1 MKNVIAITLVLLCAF
16 LLSACGANPAGDQT
30 TAAVP
35 TLETLAGDG
44 SVTDPAILTEPDGME
59 TSEEAGAPTESKPEE
74 ADAPTESK
82 PEGEDFVIISTPY
95 ADLRLPASFDKA
107 VSHEETSNE
116 PYVITFKSRTD
127 ETELFSIIFNGTGE
141 YLVGT
146 LMGEEKNTVVHANT
160 NDLDQND
167 QNYESNLF
175 YQEQLYLI
183 LGYLAEDY
191 NLVPEEAIDDEDPT
205 DFEIQT
211 SLVTLYYPSRWK
223 EKVEIEVLDNGVKF
237 SAAGTPLFDLMFE
250 ECDGYLLGTYQETPI
265 YMVEYPVETEEQAAM
280 QAGVNTILQHL
291 TEDPSF
297 TIN

>member
-1 MKNVIAITLVLLCAF
+1 MKKVIAITLALLCAF

-59 TSEEAGAPTESKPEE
+59 TSEEAGAPTESKPE
-74 ADAPTESK
+74 
-82 PEGEDFVIISTPY
+82 GEDFVTISTPY

-107 VSHEETSNE
+107 VSHEETGNE

>member
-1 MKNVIAITLVLLCAF
+1 MKKVIAITLALLCAF

-59 TSEEAGAPTESKPEE
+59 TSEEAGAPTESKPE
-74 ADAPTESK
+74 
-82 PEGEDFVIISTPY
+82 GEDFVTISTPY

-107 VSHEETSNE
+107 VSHEETGNE

-191 NLVPEEAIDDEDPT
+191 NLVPEEAIDDEDPM

>member
-1 MKNVIAITLVLLCAF
+1 MKKTIIFTLALLCAF

-59 TSEEAGAPTESKPEE
+59 TSEEAGAPTESKPE
-74 ADAPTESK
+74 
-82 PEGEDFVIISTPY
+82 GEDFVTISTPY

-107 VSHEETSNE
+107 VSHEETGNE

-250 ECDGYLLGTYQETPI
+250 ECDGYMLGSYEGTPI

>member
-1 MKNVIAITLVLLCAF
+1 M
-16 LLSACGANPAGDQT
+16 
-30 TAAVP
+30 
-35 TLETLAGDG
+35 
-44 SVTDPAILTEPDGME
+44 
-59 TSEEAGAPTESKPEE
+59 
-74 ADAPTESK
+74 
-82 PEGEDFVIISTPY
+82 
-95 ADLRLPASFDKA
+95 
-107 VSHEETSNE
+107 
-116 PYVITFKSRTD
+116 
-127 ETELFSIIFNGTGE
+127 
-141 YLVGT
+141 
-146 LMGEEKNTVVHANT
+146 
-160 NDLDQND
+160 
-167 QNYESNLF
+167 
-175 YQEQLYLI
+175 I

-191 NLVPEEAIDDEDPT
+191 NLVPEEAIDDEDPM

>member
-1 MKNVIAITLVLLCAF
+1 MKKTIIFTLALLCAF

-59 TSEEAGAPTESKPEE
+59 TSEEAGAPTESKSEE
-74 ADAPTESK
+74 EN
-82 PEGEDFVIISTPY
+82 FVTISTPY

-107 VSHEETSNE
+107 VSHEETGNE

-250 ECDGYLLGTYQETPI
+250 ECDGYMLGSYEGTPI

>member
-1 MKNVIAITLVLLCAF
+1 MKKSIIFTLALLCA
-16 LLSACGANPAGDQT
+16 LLLCACGANPAGDQT

-59 TSEEAGAPTESKPEE
+59 TSEEVGAPTE
-74 ADAPTESK
+74 AK
-82 PEGEDFVIISTPY
+82 PEGEDFVTISTPY

-107 VSHEETSNE
+107 VSHEETGNE

-146 LMGEEKNTVVHANT
+146 LMGEEKNTVIHANT

-250 ECDGYLLGTYQETPI
+250 ECDGYMLGSYEGTPI

>member
-1 MKNVIAITLVLLCAF
+1 MKKMIAFTLALLCA
-16 LLSACGANPAGDQT
+16 LLLCACGANPAGDQT

-59 TSEEAGAPTESKPEE
+59 TSEEAGAPTESKPE
-74 ADAPTESK
+74 
-82 PEGEDFVIISTPY
+82 GEDFVIISTPY

-107 VSHEETSNE
+107 VSHEETGNE
-116 PYVITFKSRTD
+116 PYVISFKSRTD

-250 ECDGYLLGTYQETPI
+250 ECDGYMLGSYEGTPI

-291 TEDPSF
+291 TEDPNFS
-297 TIN
+297 IN

>member
-1 MKNVIAITLVLLCAF
+1 MKKVIAITLALLCAF

-59 TSEEAGAPTESKPEE
+59 TSEEAGAPTESKPE
-74 ADAPTESK
+74 
-82 PEGEDFVIISTPY
+82 GEDFVTISTPY

-107 VSHEETSNE
+107 VSHEETGNE

-191 NLVPEEAIDDEDPT
+191 NLVPEEAIDDEDPM

-237 SAAGTPLFDLMFE
+237 STAGTPLFDLMFE

>member
-1 MKNVIAITLVLLCAF
+1 MKKSIIFTLALLCA
-16 LLSACGANPAGDQT
+16 LLLCACGANPAGDQT

-59 TSEEAGAPTESKPEE
+59 TSEEAGAPTESKPE
-74 ADAPTESK
+74 
-82 PEGEDFVIISTPY
+82 GEDFVTISTPY

-107 VSHEETSNE
+107 VSHEETGNE

-211 SLVTLYYPSRWK
+211 SLVTLNYPSRWK

>member
-1 MKNVIAITLVLLCAF
+1 MKKVIAITLALLCA
-16 LLSACGANPAGDQT
+16 LLLCACGANPAGDQT

-59 TSEEAGAPTESKPEE
+59 TSEEAGAPM
-74 ADAPTESK
+74 ESK

-107 VSHEETSNE
+107 VSHEETGNE

-250 ECDGYLLGTYQETPI
+250 ECDGYMLGSYEGTPI

>member
-1 MKNVIAITLVLLCAF
+1 MKKTIIFTLALLCAF

-59 TSEEAGAPTESKPEE
+59 TSEEAGAPTESKPE
-74 ADAPTESK
+74 
-82 PEGEDFVIISTPY
+82 GEDFVTISTPY

-107 VSHEETSNE
+107 VSHEETGNE

-146 LMGEEKNTVVHANT
+146 LMGEEKNTVIHANT

-250 ECDGYLLGTYQETPI
+250 ECDGYMLGSYEGTPI

>member
-1 MKNVIAITLVLLCAF
+1 MKKVIAITLVLLCAF

-59 TSEEAGAPTESKPEE
+59 TSEEAGT
-74 ADAPTESK
+74 PTESK
-82 PEGEDFVIISTPY
+82 PEGEDFVTISTPY

-107 VSHEETSNE
+107 VSHEETGNE

-250 ECDGYLLGTYQETPI
+250 ECDGYMLGSYEGTPI

>member
-1 MKNVIAITLVLLCAF
+1 MKKTIIFTLALLCAF

-59 TSEEAGAPTESKPEE
+59 TSEEAGAPTESKPE
-74 ADAPTESK
+74 
-82 PEGEDFVIISTPY
+82 GEDFVTISTPY

-107 VSHEETSNE
+107 VSHEETGNE

>member
-1 MKNVIAITLVLLCAF
+1 MKKTIIFTLALLCAF

-74 ADAPTESK
+74 EN
-82 PEGEDFVIISTPY
+82 FVTISTPY

-107 VSHEETSNE
+107 VSHEETGTE

-146 LMGEEKNTVVHANT
+146 LMGEEKNTVIHANT

-250 ECDGYLLGTYQETPI
+250 ECDGYMLGSYEGTPI

>member
-1 MKNVIAITLVLLCAF
+1 MKIKIIVTLALLCA
-16 LLSACGANPAGDQT
+16 LLLCACGANPAGDQT

-59 TSEEAGAPTESKPEE
+59 TSEEAGSPTESKPEE
-74 ADAPTESK
+74 EN
-82 PEGEDFVIISTPY
+82 FVTISTPY

-107 VSHEETSNE
+107 VSHEETGNE
-116 PYVITFKSRTD
+116 PCVITFKSRTD

-223 EKVEIEVLDNGVKF
+223 EKVEIEVLKDGVKF
-237 SAAGTPLFDLMFE
+237 SADGTPLFDLMFK
-250 ECDGYLLGTYQETPI
+250 ECDGYMLGSYEGTPI

>member
-1 MKNVIAITLVLLCAF
+1 MKKSIIFTLALLCAF

-59 TSEEAGAPTESKPEE
+59 TSQEAGAPTESKPEE
-74 ADAPTESK
+74 EN
-82 PEGEDFVIISTPY
+82 FVTISTPY

-107 VSHEETSNE
+107 VSHEETGNE

-146 LMGEEKNTVVHANT
+146 LMGEEKNTVIHANT

-250 ECDGYLLGTYQETPI
+250 ECDGYMLGSYEGTPI
-265 YMVEYPVETEEQAAM
+265 YMVEYPVETEEHAAM

-291 TEDPSF
+291 TEDPNFS
-297 TIN
+297 IN

>member
-1 MKNVIAITLVLLCAF
+1 MKKMIAFTLALLCA
-16 LLSACGANPAGDQT
+16 LLLCACGANPAGDQT

-59 TSEEAGAPTESKPEE
+59 TSEEAGAPTESKPE
-74 ADAPTESK
+74 
-82 PEGEDFVIISTPY
+82 GEDFVTISTPY

-107 VSHEETSNE
+107 VSHEETGNE

-223 EKVEIEVLDNGVKF
+223 DKVEIEVLDNGVKF

-250 ECDGYLLGTYQETPI
+250 ECDGYMLGSYEGTPI

>member
-1 MKNVIAITLVLLCAF
+1 MKIKIIVTLALLCA
-16 LLSACGANPAGDQT
+16 LLLCACGANPAGDQT

-59 TSEEAGAPTESKPEE
+59 TSEEAGSPTESKPEE
-74 ADAPTESK
+74 EN
-82 PEGEDFVIISTPY
+82 FVTISTPY

-107 VSHEETSNE
+107 VSHEETGNE

-191 NLVPEEAIDDEDPT
+191 NLVPEEAIDDEDPM

-237 SAAGTPLFDLMFE
+237 SAAGTPLFDLVFE
-250 ECDGYLLGTYQETPI
+250 ECDGYMLGSYEGTPI

>member
-1 MKNVIAITLVLLCAF
+1 MKKSIIFTLALLCA
-16 LLSACGANPAGDQT
+16 LLLCACGANPAGDQT

-59 TSEEAGAPTESKPEE
+59 TSEEVGAPTE
-74 ADAPTESK
+74 AK
-82 PEGEDFVIISTPY
+82 PEGEDFVTISTPY

-107 VSHEETSNE
+107 VSHEETGNE

-146 LMGEEKNTVVHANT
+146 LMGEEKNTVIHANT

>member
-1 MKNVIAITLVLLCAF
+1 MKKVIAITLALLCAF

-59 TSEEAGAPTESKPEE
+59 TSEEAGAPTESKPE
-74 ADAPTESK
+74 
-82 PEGEDFVIISTPY
+82 GEDFVTISTPY

-107 VSHEETSNE
+107 VSHEETGNE

-237 SAAGTPLFDLMFE
+237 STAGTPLFDLMFE

>member
-1 MKNVIAITLVLLCAF
+1 MKKVIAITLVLLCAF

-59 TSEEAGAPTESKPEE
+59 TSEEAGAPTESKPE
-74 ADAPTESK
+74 
-82 PEGEDFVIISTPY
+82 GEDFVTISTPY

-107 VSHEETSNE
+107 VSHEETGNE

-191 NLVPEEAIDDEDPT
+191 NLVPEEAIDDEDPM

-291 TEDPSF
+291 SEDPNF
-297 TIN
+297 MN

>member
-1 MKNVIAITLVLLCAF
+1 MKKVIAITLVLLCAF

-59 TSEEAGAPTESKPEE
+59 TSEGAG
-74 ADAPTESK
+74 APTESK

-107 VSHEETSNE
+107 VSHEETGNE

-191 NLVPEEAIDDEDPT
+191 NLVPEEAIDDEDPM

-265 YMVEYPVETEEQAAM
+265 DRKSVV
-280 QAGVNTILQHL
+280 
-291 TEDPSF
+291 
-297 TIN
+297 